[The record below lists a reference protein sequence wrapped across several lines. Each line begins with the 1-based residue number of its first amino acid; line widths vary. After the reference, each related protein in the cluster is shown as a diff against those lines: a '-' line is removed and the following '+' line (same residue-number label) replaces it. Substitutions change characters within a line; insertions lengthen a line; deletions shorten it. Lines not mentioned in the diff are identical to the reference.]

1 MLIQIITIAVLLF
14 AFILVFRRTGL
25 ITNRIAALTGAL
37 GLGLLAATEIY
48 SFAYFHLM
56 HGDAAD
62 ITVANYSRNCAYLFF
77 LAAILYLLTEQ
88 DKRGRSLCLQ
98 IVAGIISVLAIV
110 LIFIGVITGDPQVLY
125 YSALVMMVLCVLS
138 AVFLIVKGNRDAR
151 LFAFS
156 VIIVCVLDSIHR
168 LLIIFCHTWYQADI
182 ALLFYPVVYLLIG
195 FSLYRLEEEPKADG

>member
-14 AFILVFRRTGL
+14 AFVLVLRGTGL

-48 SFAYFHLM
+48 SFAYFYLM
-56 HGDAAD
+56 HGNAAD

-77 LAAILYLLTEQ
+77 LAAILYLLQ
-88 DKRGRSLCLQ
+88 NKRGRSLCLQ

-110 LIFIGVITGDPQVLY
+110 LIFIGVITGDPRVLY

-138 AVFLIVKGNRDAR
+138 AVYLIIKGRKDAK
-151 LFAFS
+151 LFALF
-156 VIIVCVLDSIHR
+156 IIFMCVLDSVHR
-168 LLIIFCHTWYQADI
+168 LLIIYCYTWYQANI

-195 FSLYRLEEEPKADG
+195 ISLYRLEEEVKADE